1 MTAINLTVT
10 RSPVEVGAMLDRLRA
25 APLGDVL
32 GALGL
37 PAVELSHTPG
47 RLIAYAGDGPN
58 SAEIAYERAPM
69 RSPYEASRT
78 DVTISAHDREGR
90 TIAALLTAALSA

>member
-37 PAVELSHTPG
+37 PAVELSHMPG
-47 RLIAYAGDGPN
+47 RMVAYAGDAPN
-58 SAEIAYERAPM
+58 SAEIEYERVPLV
-69 RSPYEASRT
+69 SPFDVSRT
-78 DVTISAHDREGR
+78 AVTITAHDREGGVV
-90 TIAALLTAALSA
+90 AALLTAALSA